1 MVSNKVMQLFQYLI
15 TEVIPSYRRH
25 INMELRIFEI
35 QDDLNV
41 T

>member
-1 MVSNKVMQLFQYLI
+1 MPLLQNLI
-15 TEVIPSYRRH
+15 TEVIPSYKRH
-25 INMELRIFEI
+25 INMELWIFEI